1 MFITIDGPDGVGKT
15 TVANLLVQ
23 KIQNAALQAV
33 YTAEPSK
40 LETGVE
46 IRRILREGT
55 PEEAEKLADLFVED
69 RRLHLAKEIEP
80 WLQQGIYVVCD
91 RYKYS
96 TISYQQLQGGAD
108 VEKLIEMN
116 ADFLKPDI
124 AFILNVADADILLN
138 RIDGRQQ
145 QKEIFETKATLEVVV
160 KIYKEMKTR
169 YFPQENIVEILLGA
183 EETPDQIAEKMW
195 QVVKKAKQ

>member
-46 IRRILREGT
+46 IRRILRDGT

-96 TISYQQLQGGAD
+96 TISYQQLQGNAD

-116 ADFLKPDI
+116 AGFKKPDI

-145 QKEIFETKATLEVVV
+145 QKEIFETKATLEAVV

-169 YFPQENIVEILLGA
+169 YFPQENIVEILVGA
-183 EETPDQIAEKMW
+183 KETPDQIAEKMW
-195 QVVKKAKQ
+195 RVVQKEKQ